1 MLRITNHM
9 LQLNFRE
16 TNLRHFHTFSR
27 SQWPNGKFFE
37 ARLFGTRSL
46 HRVMLRQLPSPEAHG
61 PGQSVW
67 QSADISLVDPCR
79 PNALES
85 ARKKGEMEN
94 TYIKIR

>member
-1 MLRITNHM
+1 M

-46 HRVMLRQLPSPEAHG
+46 HRVMLRQLQSPEAHG

-67 QSADISLVDPCR
+67 QSADIGLVDPCR